1 MNFFQGN
8 QLSPFINQKVVKKAT
23 VLMQTNQIKKSH
35 VDAKPIRFLQ
45 WDDDAKQIKLCLDLK
60 KYNSLFRTG
69 PASFIVYITTRS
81 EINQISK
88 LNLDKNLPLI
98 DTTLQKGIYIWNH
111 VIYNEHK
118 NIQLYQLLCVLS
130 EQFKEKQLRRQSLN
144 MVENSSVFIHADTV
158 LMTVASILASEIV
171 FLINN
176 NDDEILEN
184 FHQITKND
192 QQPYYKLQVLNFVEG
207 QGTSIDQFKWYQVY
221 DNIKITFIE
230 ETHYLNSSNSS
241 FIDNPADTINNWALE
256 LEMSL
261 EKKTYQC
268 YEIDFLTFF
277 SIAEIIT
284 KSSISELERN
294 NVKENIFLKAIQK
307 QIKYEKD
314 YIESTYC
321 KEIREFC
328 SISEEVTVD
337 SLTYKLNQM
346 REQAMSMYFI
356 QLGQFYDNPEFEKC
370 LQVIQQRIDQLEL
383 ECIRYNFELMDI
395 ELSQQFDKIEK
406 KYKDTFPDSYAQFLN
421 EILKFREFRGLKYQN
436 FKSHLQ
442 SSYKSKLYSYV
453 TEFDKEQKLLYEKRM
468 QTQNEKQYQFL
479 KKRDKEVMRGL
490 EILQNYTDLMRDE
503 IGTLKSLIDFN
514 NQINVVVKHKQEIR
528 KLDDEIRQLQL
539 QADKIQI
546 KKSNRE
552 F

>member
-1 MNFFQGN
+1 MNVFQSN
-8 QLSPFINQKVVKKAT
+8 QLSPFMNQKVVKKPT
-23 VLMQTNQIKKSH
+23 VLMQPNQLKKSH

-45 WDDDAKQIKLCLDLK
+45 WDDNAKQIKLCLDLK

-69 PASFIVYITTRS
+69 PASFIVYIAARS
-81 EINQISK
+81 EINQLSK
-88 LNLDKNLPLI
+88 LNLDKSLPLI

-118 NIQLYQLLCVLS
+118 NIQLYQLLCILG

-144 MVENSSVFIHADTV
+144 LVENSSIFIHADTI
-158 LMTVASILASEIV
+158 LMTIASILASEIV

-184 FHQITKND
+184 FHQITKHDSN
-192 QQPYYKLQVLNFVEG
+192 PNYKLQVINLVDG
-207 QGTSIDQFKWYQVY
+207 LAQSIDQYKWYQIY
-221 DNIKITFIE
+221 DNIKITIME
-230 ETHYLNSSNSS
+230 EIHYLNASSSS
-241 FIDNPADTINNWALE
+241 FIDNPADTLNNWALE

-261 EKKTYQC
+261 QKKIYRS

-284 KSSISELERN
+284 KSSMSELEKD
-294 NVKENIFLKAIQK
+294 NVIENIFFKAIQK

-314 YIESTYC
+314 YIESIYQ

-346 REQAMSMYFI
+346 RDQAMSLYYI
-356 QLGQFYDNPEFEKC
+356 QLGQFYDNPEYEKC
-370 LQVIQQRIDQLEL
+370 LQIIQQKIDQFEI

-395 ELSQQFDKIEK
+395 ELNQQFDKIEK
-406 KYKDTFPDSYAQFLN
+406 KLKDGFPDSYTQFLTD
-421 EILKFREFRGLKYQN
+421 ILKFREFRGLKYKNIKQ
-436 FKSHLQ
+436 HLQ
-442 SSYKSKLYSYV
+442 SSYKSKLYSYI
-453 TEFDKEQKLLYEKRM
+453 TEYDKQSKILYEQRM

-503 IGTLKSLIDFN
+503 IGTLKNLIDFN
-514 NQINVVVKHKQEIR
+514 NQINIVVKYKQEIR
-528 KLDDEIRQLQL
+528 KLDDEIQQLQL
-539 QADKIQI
+539 QANKIQI

>member
-1 MNFFQGN
+1 MNIIQSN
-8 QLSPFINQKVVKKAT
+8 QLSPFINQKIVKKTT
-23 VLMQTNQIKKSH
+23 VLMQPNQLKKSH
-35 VDAKPIRFLQ
+35 VDAKPIRFLK
-45 WDDDAKQIKLCLDLK
+45 WDEDAKQIKLCLDIK

-69 PASFIVYITTRS
+69 PASFIIYIAARN

-118 NIQLYQLLCVLS
+118 NIQLYQLLCILS

-144 MVENSSVFIHADTV
+144 LVENSSIFINADTV
-158 LMTVASILASEIV
+158 LMTIASILASEIV

-176 NDDEILEN
+176 NDDDILEN

-192 QQPYYKLQVLNFVEG
+192 QQSYYKLQVINFVEG
-207 QGTSIDQFKWYQVY
+207 LGTSIDQFKWYQLY
-221 DNIKITFIE
+221 DNIKITLME
-230 ETHYLNSSNSS
+230 ENHYLNASNTS
-241 FIDNPADTINNWALE
+241 FVDNLTDTINNWALE
-256 LEMSL
+256 LEMTL
-261 EKKTYQC
+261 EKKIYQC
-268 YEIDFLTFF
+268 YEIDFFTFF

-284 KSSISELERN
+284 KSSMSELEKN
-294 NVKENIFLKAIQK
+294 NVKENIFYKAIQN

-314 YIESTYC
+314 YIESIYK

-337 SLTYKLNQM
+337 SLTNKLYQM
-346 REQAMSMYFI
+346 REQAMSLYYT
-356 QLGQFYDNPEFEKC
+356 QLGQFYDNPEYEKC
-370 LQVIQQRIDQLEL
+370 LQIIQQKIDQLEL

-406 KYKDTFPDSYAQFLN
+406 KYKDNFLDSYVQFLN

-436 FKSHLQ
+436 LKSHLQ
-442 SSYKSKLYSYV
+442 KNYKSKLYSYI
-453 TEFDKEQKLLYEKRM
+453 TEFDKEEKLLFDKRM

-479 KKRDKEVMRGL
+479 KQRDKEVMRGL
-490 EILQNYTDLMRDE
+490 DILQNYTDLMRDE

-539 QADKIQI
+539 QVNKIQI

>member
-1 MNFFQGN
+1 MNVIQSN
-8 QLSPFINQKVVKKAT
+8 QLSPFINQKIVKKTT
-23 VLMQTNQIKKSH
+23 VLMQPNQLKKSH
-35 VDAKPIRFLQ
+35 VDAKPIRFLK
-45 WDDDAKQIKLCLDLK
+45 WDEDAKQIKLCLDIK
-60 KYNSLFRTG
+60 KYNSLLRTG
-69 PASFIVYITTRS
+69 PASFIIYIAARN

-118 NIQLYQLLCVLS
+118 NIQLYQLLCILG

-144 MVENSSVFIHADTV
+144 LVENSSVFINADTV
-158 LMTVASILASEIV
+158 LMTIASILASEIV

-176 NDDEILEN
+176 NDDDILEN

-192 QQPYYKLQVLNFVEG
+192 QQSYYKLQVINFVEG
-207 QGTSIDQFKWYQVY
+207 LGTSIDQFKWYQLY
-221 DNIKITFIE
+221 DNIKITLME
-230 ETHYLNSSNSS
+230 ENHYLNASNTS
-241 FIDNPADTINNWALE
+241 FVDNLTETINNWALE

-261 EKKTYQC
+261 EKKIYQC
-268 YEIDFLTFF
+268 YEIDFFTFF

-284 KSSISELERN
+284 KSSMSELEKN
-294 NVKENIFLKAIQK
+294 NVKENIFYKAIQN

-314 YIESTYC
+314 YIESIYQ

-337 SLTYKLNQM
+337 SLTNKLYQM
-346 REQAMSMYFI
+346 REQAMSLYYT
-356 QLGQFYDNPEFEKC
+356 QLGQFYDNPEYEKC
-370 LQVIQQRIDQLEL
+370 LQSIQQKINSLEL
-383 ECIRYNFELMDI
+383 ECIKYNFELMDI

-406 KYKDTFPDSYAQFLN
+406 KYKDNFLDSYTQFLN

-442 SSYKSKLYSYV
+442 KNYKSKLYSYI
-453 TEFDKEQKLLYEKRM
+453 TEFDKEEKLLYDKRM

-479 KKRDKEVMRGL
+479 KQRDKEVMRGL

-514 NQINVVVKHKQEIR
+514 NQINIVVKHKQEIR

-539 QADKIQI
+539 QVNKIQI

>member
-1 MNFFQGN
+1 MNIFQSN

-23 VLMQTNQIKKSH
+23 VLMQPSQMKKSH

-45 WDDDAKQIKLCLDLK
+45 WDDNAKQIKLCLDIK

-69 PASFIVYITTRS
+69 PASFVVYIATRS
-81 EINQISK
+81 EINQLSK

-118 NIQLYQLLCVLS
+118 NIQLYQLLCILG

-144 MVENSSVFIHADTV
+144 LVENSSVFIHADTI
-158 LMTVASILASEIV
+158 LMTVASILASEMV

-176 NDDEILEN
+176 NDDEILET
-184 FHQITKND
+184 FHQITKHDEN
-192 QQPYYKLQVLNFVEG
+192 PNYKLQIINLVEG
-207 QGTSIDQFKWYQVY
+207 QGQSIDQYKWYQIY
-221 DNIKITFIE
+221 DNIKITIME
-230 ETHYLNSSNSS
+230 ESSYLSASGSS
-241 FIDNPADTINNWALE
+241 FLDNPTDTINNWALE

-261 EKKTYQC
+261 QKKIYRS

-284 KSSISELERN
+284 KSSMSELDKI
-294 NVKENIFLKAIQK
+294 NVIENIFLKAIQK

-314 YIESTYC
+314 YIESIYY

-337 SLTYKLNQM
+337 SLAYKLNQM
-346 REQAMSMYFI
+346 RDQAMSLYYV
-356 QLGQFYDNPEFEKC
+356 QLSQFYDNPEYEKC
-370 LQVIQQRIDQLEL
+370 LQVIQQNIDQLEID
-383 ECIRYNFELMDI
+383 CIRYNFELMDI
-395 ELSQQFDKIEK
+395 ELSQQIDKIEK
-406 KYKDTFPDSYAQFLN
+406 KYKDGFPDSFTQFLT
-421 EILKFREFRGLKYQN
+421 EILKIREFRGLKYNNIKSN
-436 FKSHLQ
+436 FQ
-442 SSYKSKLYSYV
+442 SSYKSKIY
-453 TEFDKEQKLLYEKRM
+453 TFITDFNKQQKLLYEKRM

-479 KKRDKEVMRGL
+479 KMRDKEVMRGV

-514 NQINVVVKHKQEIR
+514 NQINIFVKHRQEIR
-528 KLDDEIRQLQL
+528 KLDDEIQQLQL
-539 QADKIQI
+539 QLNKIQI
-546 KKSNRE
+546 KKKQQ
-552 F
+552 